1 MTDDEIR
8 EFVGRLERAVD
19 FRSAKSH
26 VEELAISDYLR
37 IRANRDAC
45 FSLASALLM
54 QTIEAKN
61 RTELFTT
68 ADQMF
73 EGHDQVMCGLSSKMI
88 ADVQL
93 FNDWEN
99 LESAIRQ
106 GRKRD
111 YASDR
116 LSLVGCALFICI
128 VLVPAAGFIA
138 WLLGQ
143 V

>member
-1 MTDDEIR
+1 MTDEKIG

-45 FSLASALLM
+45 FSLAAALLM

-68 ADQMF
+68 ADQMM
-73 EGHDQVMCGLSSKMI
+73 EGMI
-88 ADVQL
+88 
-93 FNDWEN
+93 
-99 LESAIRQ
+99 R
-106 GRKRD
+106 
-111 YASDR
+111 
-116 LSLVGCALFICI
+116 
-128 VLVPAAGFIA
+128 
-138 WLLGQ
+138 
-143 V
+143 